1 MTPFEIE
8 RLDFTTPAIS
18 TWASGDERR
27 TNWPVVYVLDSAG
40 SADPPSVYVGETVS
54 AVSRMRQHLQN
65 PSKAGFRR
73 VRVVIDE
80 TFNKS
85 ACLDLESHLI
95 RWLAGDGH
103 FTVLNGNEGIIDA
116 RYYERDQYRESF
128 RDIFEQLRSDGI
140 FQRSIPEIEN
150 SDLFKLS
157 PFKVLTR
164 EQAIAVEQIVEAL
177 LADLATGTR
186 STSVI
191 QGNPGTGKTI
201 VAIFLM
207 KLLADIRD
215 YEDTDEIE
223 QDSLFS
229 EFFVPEN
236 RELLKGV
243 RVGLVVPQQSLRD
256 SIKKVF
262 KKTPKVSEHLVVNPF
277 DVGKSSMPFDLLIV
291 DETHRLNRRANQSSG
306 MRNRD
311 FADINE
317 RLFGSDDLTKTQL
330 DWIRAQSRHQILL
343 IDEQQGVRP
352 ADLPGETLAAEIA
365 DAKRS
370 HRWFPLARQMRVQA
384 DADYVGFIRQLLRGE
399 LRAGDHPDFGGYDLR
414 FFGSV
419 VDMQEAIRER
429 DREAGL
435 ARLVAGYAWD
445 WKTRGN
451 KPGFDFKLE
460 GTEFVWNRTDKDWIN
475 SKTSIDE
482 VGSIHTVQGYDLNYA
497 GVIIGRDLRYDQLT
511 RQVIVDRDAYRDKK
525 GKENLK
531 KLRRQTT
538 DEDLLTLVRNIYGV
552 LLTRGILGTYIY
564 VCDPDL
570 REHFASVLTA
580 DRTSSTVRDYKFGA
594 KQSAVPDRSQSGS

>member
-8 RLDFTTPAIS
+8 RLPFTGPAIS

-27 TNWPVVYVLDSAG
+27 TNWPVVYVLDTAG
-40 SADPPSVYVGETVS
+40 SAGPPSVYVGETVS
-54 AVSRMRQHLQN
+54 AASRMRQHLQS

-116 RYYERDQYRESF
+116 RYYAREQYRESF
-128 RDIFEQLRSDGI
+128 RDIFEQLRSEGV

-164 EQAIAVEQIVEAL
+164 EQAIAVEQIVESL
-177 LADLATGTR
+177 LEDLATGTR

-201 VAIFLM
+201 VAIYLV

-215 YEDTDEIE
+215 YQDTDEIE

-236 RELLKGV
+236 RELLKTV
-243 RVGLVVPQQSLRD
+243 RVGLVVPQQSLRE

-262 KKTPKVSEHLVVNPF
+262 KKTPKVSENQVLNPF
-277 DVGKSSMPFDLLIV
+277 DVGKSSTQFDLLIV

-311 FADINE
+311 FAEINQ
-317 RLFGSDDLTKTQL
+317 RLFGSDDVTKTQL
-330 DWIRAQSRHQILL
+330 DWIRAQSTHQILL
-343 IDEQQGVRP
+343 IDERQAVRP
-352 ADLPGETLAAEIA
+352 ADLSREVLASEIA
-365 DAKRS
+365 EAQRA
-370 HRWFPLARQMRVQA
+370 HRRFPLARQMRVRA
-384 DADYVGFIRQLLRGE
+384 DADYIGFIREMLRGE
-399 LRAGDHPDFGGYDLR
+399 ARPASLPDLGEYDLQ
-414 FFGSV
+414 FFASV
-419 VDMQEAIRER
+419 VEMQDAIRER
-429 DREAGL
+429 EREVGL

-451 KPGFDFKLE
+451 KPGFDFEIE
-460 GTEFVWNRTDKDWIN
+460 GAEFTWNRTDKDWIN
-475 SKTSIDE
+475 SAGSTQE

-497 GVIIGRDLRYDQLT
+497 GVIIGEDLRYDADSG
-511 RQVIVDRDAYRDKK
+511 RMVADRDAYRDKK

-531 KLRRQTT
+531 RLKRNTT
-538 DEDLLTLVRNIYGV
+538 DEDLLELIQNIYGV
-552 LLTRGILGTYIY
+552 LLTRGILGTYVY
-564 VCDPDL
+564 VCDPQL
-570 REHFASVLTA
+570 REYI
-580 DRTSSTVRDYKFGA
+580 R
-594 KQSAVPDRSQSGS
+594 SALAPAVA

>member
-8 RLDFTTPAIS
+8 RLDFTHPAVS
-18 TWASGDERR
+18 NWVVSDERR
-27 TNWPVVYVLDSAG
+27 ANWPVVYVLDTADSSG
-40 SADPPSVYVGETVS
+40 SPSVYVGETVS
-54 AVSRMRQHLQN
+54 AASRMRQHLQN

-128 RDIFEQLRSDGI
+128 RDIFEQLRSDGM

-177 LADLATGTR
+177 LADLAAGTR

-191 QGNPGTGKTI
+191 QGDPGTGKTI

-236 RELLKGV
+236 RELLKSV
-243 RVGLVVPQQSLRD
+243 RVGLVVPQQSLRE

-262 KKTPKVSEHLVVNPF
+262 KKTPKVSEDLVLNPF
-277 DVGKSSMPFDLLIV
+277 DVGKSSKPFDLLIV

-311 FADINE
+311 FAEINA
-317 RLFGSDDLTKTQL
+317 RLFGSDDLSKTQL
-330 DWIRAQSRHQILL
+330 DWIRAQSTHQILV

-352 ADLPGETLAAEIA
+352 ADLPSEVLAAEIT
-365 DAKRS
+365 DAKRV
-370 HRWFPLARQMRVQA
+370 HRWFPLARQMRVRA
-384 DADYVGFIRQLLRGE
+384 DADYVGFVRQLLRGE
-399 LRAGDHPDFGGYDLR
+399 LRTGDRPDFGGYDLR
-414 FFGSV
+414 FFESV
-419 VDMQEAIRER
+419 AEMQQAIRDR
-429 DREAGL
+429 DREVGL

-451 KPGFDFKLE
+451 GPGFDFELE
-460 GTEFVWNRTDKDWIN
+460 GSGFVWNRTDKDWIN
-475 SKTSIDE
+475 SPGSVDE

-497 GVIIGRDLRYDQLT
+497 GVIIGEDLRFDAS
-511 RQVIVDRDAYRDKK
+511 RQQVAADRVAYRDKK
-525 GKENLK
+525 GKENLR
-531 KLRRQTT
+531 KLRQRTT
-538 DEDLLTLVRNIYGV
+538 DEDLLSLIQNIYGV

-564 VCDPDL
+564 VCDSDL
-570 REHFASVLTA
+570 REHFASVLEV
-580 DRTSSTVRDYKFGA
+580 D
-594 KQSAVPDRSQSGS
+594 

>member
-8 RLDFTTPAIS
+8 RLDFTTPAITS
-18 TWASGDERR
+18 WASGDERR

-40 SADPPSVYVGETVS
+40 SPGALSVYVGETVS
-54 AVSRMRQHLQN
+54 AVSRMRQHMQN
-65 PSKAGFRR
+65 PAKAGFRR
-73 VRVVIDE
+73 VRVVMDE

-116 RYYERDQYRESF
+116 RYYERDRYRENF
-128 RDIFEQLRSDGI
+128 RHIFEQLRADGI

-164 EQAIAVEQIVEAL
+164 EQAIAVEQIVESL
-177 LADLATGTR
+177 LADLSTGAP

-191 QGNPGTGKTI
+191 QGDPGTGKTI

-236 RELLKGV
+236 RDLLKSV

-262 KKTPKVSEHLVVNPF
+262 KKTPKVSEDLVLNPF
-277 DVGKSSMPFDLLIV
+277 DVGKSSSPFDLLIV

-317 RLFGSDDLTKTQL
+317 RLFGSDDLSRTQL
-330 DWIRAQSRHQILL
+330 DWIRAQSTHQILL
-343 IDEQQGVRP
+343 IDEQQSVRP
-352 ADLPGETLAAEIA
+352 ADLPSDVLMAEIA
-365 DAKRS
+365 DARRV
-370 HRWFPLARQMRVQA
+370 HRWFPLARQMRVRT
-384 DADYVGFIRQLLRGE
+384 DADYVGFVRQLLRGE
-399 LRAGDHPDFGGYDLR
+399 LRAGSRPDFGKYDLR
-414 FFGSV
+414 FFDSIV
-419 VDMQEAIRER
+419 EMRDAIRER

-435 ARLVAGYAWD
+435 ARVVAGYAWD

-451 KPGFDFKLE
+451 KPGFDFKLD
-460 GTEFVWNRTDKDWIN
+460 GIEFTWNRTDKDWIN
-475 SKTSIDE
+475 SHASIDE

-497 GVIIGRDLRYDQLT
+497 GVIIGQDLRYDALT
-511 RQVIVDRDAYRDKK
+511 GHMIVDRDAYRDKK
-525 GKENLK
+525 GKENLAQ
-531 KLRRQTT
+531 LGRETT
-538 DEDLLTLVRNIYGV
+538 DGDLLTLIQNIYGV
-552 LLTRGILGTYIY
+552 LLTRGVLGTYIY

-570 REHFASVLTA
+570 REYVRGTIAS
-580 DRTSSTVRDYKFGA
+580 GG
-594 KQSAVPDRSQSGS
+594 PDQAP